1 VVENTPKPI
10 LKIEKLCMRWRGQGE
25 ALRDVSFQV
34 GIGERVALVGESG
47 SGKTITA
54 QSVLR
59 LLPDEQV
66 EYTAGRILF
75 EDQDLL
81 AKSERQMRALRG
93 RDIAMIFQEPMTAL
107 NPLQPI
113 WKQIAEGLIIH
124 EGLSNKA
131 AHDRAVELLSLTG
144 IPEPGKRAGF
154 FPHQLS
160 GGQRQRAMIAMAL
173 ACKPRLLIADEP
185 TTALDVTLQAQIMDL
200 LTELQREMNMSLL
213 LITHD
218 LNLVRH
224 YADSVVVMRD
234 GQVMEQGSVQSVFEA
249 PSHQYTRSL
258 LDARL
263 EPLKDAKPPA
273 PVPVPPLEAGP
284 LRVTYGH
291 KKGFLRPSTLFT
303 ALEDVQLNLQPGE
316 TLGVVGESG
325 SGKSTLG
332 LALLRLIR
340 SQGSI
345 RLAGESIEKLSQ
357 RALRSKRRHLQVVF
371 QDPFSALS
379 PRMTI
384 GNIVGEG
391 LDVHEP
397 HLTAHER
404 RRRIIE
410 ALEDVG
416 LDETAFNRYPHEFSG
431 GQRQRIAIA
440 RAVILRPKVLILD
453 EPTSALDATV
463 QKQVLDLLKRLQIE
477 HGMSYL
483 FITHDLAV
491 VRAMAH
497 RVMVLY
503 EGKVVEQGPTSQ
515 LFESPKHP
523 YTRKLLGAAL
533 SV

>member
-1 VVENTPKPI
+1 MYLSRFPDYSHTPTAAVAENIPKLI

-25 ALRDVSFQV
+25 ALRDVSLQV
-34 GIGERVALVGESG
+34 GVGERVALVGESG

-81 AKSERQMRALRG
+81 AMSERQMRALRG

-113 WKQIAEGLIIH
+113 WKQIAEGLILH

-224 YADSVVVMRD
+224 YTDHVVVMRD
-234 GQVMEQGSVQSVFEA
+234 GQVMEQGSVKSVFE
-249 PSHQYTRSL
+249 
-258 LDARL
+258 
-263 EPLKDAKPPA
+263 
-273 PVPVPPLEAGP
+273 
-284 LRVTYGH
+284 
-291 KKGFLRPSTLFT
+291 
-303 ALEDVQLNLQPGE
+303 
-316 TLGVVGESG
+316 
-325 SGKSTLG
+325 
-332 LALLRLIR
+332 
-340 SQGSI
+340 
-345 RLAGESIEKLSQ
+345 
-357 RALRSKRRHLQVVF
+357 
-371 QDPFSALS
+371 
-379 PRMTI
+379 
-384 GNIVGEG
+384 
-391 LDVHEP
+391 
-397 HLTAHER
+397 
-404 RRRIIE
+404 RRRIN
-410 ALEDVG
+410 
-416 LDETAFNRYPHEFSG
+416 TP
-431 GQRQRIAIA
+431 
-440 RAVILRPKVLILD
+440 AVCSMPAPIR
-453 EPTSALDATV
+453 
-463 QKQVLDLLKRLQIE
+463 
-477 HGMSYL
+477 
-483 FITHDLAV
+483 
-491 VRAMAH
+491 
-497 RVMVLY
+497 
-503 EGKVVEQGPTSQ
+503 
-515 LFESPKHP
+515 
-523 YTRKLLGAAL
+523 
-533 SV
+533 